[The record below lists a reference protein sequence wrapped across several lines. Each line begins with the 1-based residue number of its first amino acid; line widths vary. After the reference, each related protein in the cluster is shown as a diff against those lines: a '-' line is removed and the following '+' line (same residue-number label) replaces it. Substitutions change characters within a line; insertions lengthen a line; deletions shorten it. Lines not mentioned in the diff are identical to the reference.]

1 MNAPGGGDRLHFPLL
16 ANALDFLESAVEQL
30 EDPTPRRLKYAVL
43 HLAAGLELLLKER
56 LRIEDW
62 RLLFDDPDAADE
74 LKLQSG
80 DFYGVGPSDAL
91 RRLRDIGV
99 TIARPH
105 RKTLTLL
112 RQKRNRIQHFAVID
126 SQTSV
131 ETVTA
136 RALGFALDFISDEIE
151 GAADDRAIAD
161 QIELLRR
168 AVTELDAFVRQRWEE
183 IRPRIEAP
191 DTTAIVCVS
200 CGEEAA
206 VIDDGVRCLFCGY
219 STDAGDAAH
228 RYASEVLGMTL
239 YEAVTDGGEYPVSPC
254 PACEYETL
262 VDRGAGEQ
270 PRWFCT
276 TCGHTWEDGQL
287 DNCLRCGSLYPD
299 NGMTVCNECFEEQ
312 IARD

>member
-1 MNAPGGGDRLHFPLL
+1 VNAPQRGGEIHFPLL
-16 ANALDFLESAVEQL
+16 ENALDFLTSAVEHL
-30 EDPTPRRLKYAVL
+30 EDATPRNLKYAVL
-43 HLAAGLELLLKER
+43 HLAAGVELLLKER
-56 LRIEDW
+56 LRTEDW
-62 RLLFDDPDAADE
+62 RLLFDDIDAADE
-74 LKLQSG
+74 IKFSSG
-80 DFYGVGPSDAL
+80 DFYSVGPPEAL
-91 RRLRDIGV
+91 KRLRDIGV
-99 TIARPH
+99 VIANPH
-105 RKTLTLL
+105 KKTLTLL
-112 RQKRNRIQHFAVID
+112 RQKRNKVQHFAVID
-126 SQTSV
+126 TQASV
-131 ETVTA
+131 EVVTA
-136 RALGFALDFISDEIE
+136 RALGFALDFISSEIE
-151 GAADDRAIAD
+151 RAADDPTVAD
-161 QIELLRR
+161 YIETLRT
-168 AVTELDAFVRQRWEE
+168 AVTDLDAFVHERWNE
-183 IRPRIEAP
+183 IRPALEAP